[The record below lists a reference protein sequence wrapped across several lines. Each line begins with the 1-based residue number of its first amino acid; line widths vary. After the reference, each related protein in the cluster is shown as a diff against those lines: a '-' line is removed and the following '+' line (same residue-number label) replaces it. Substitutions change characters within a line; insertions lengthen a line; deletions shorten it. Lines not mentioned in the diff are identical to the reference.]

1 MHTTHKTKSWE
12 LIEGRKSREQQ
23 DSQIVN
29 SVRNLSVDSS
39 QRRPT
44 AAGKWKN
51 VANCIE
57 VSDRLRKNVIR
68 KQPSLQEQEEK
79 EGGRDRRSGS
89 VPTDQGKSQQEVKE
103 AYEKIFHKGEFQR
116 FIKKIN
122 FAFNILM
129 HLSFS
134 ELDPGK
140 IIRLES
146 AP

>member
-12 LIEGRKSREQQ
+12 LVEARKPREPH

-29 SVRNLSVDSS
+29 SVRNLSVDSG

-68 KQPSLQEQEEK
+68 KQPSLQEHEEK

-89 VPTDQGKSQQEVKE
+89 VPTDQGQSQQEVKE
-103 AYEKIFHKGEFQR
+103 AYEKMFHKGKFQR
-116 FIKKIN
+116 FIKKSVTQ
-122 FAFNILM
+122 FF
-129 HLSFS
+129 
-134 ELDPGK
+134 
-140 IIRLES
+140 
-146 AP
+146 